1 MFREALKRAID
12 DVFEHLGFEVLYGTR
27 DGAKI
32 AIIAV
37 VKEPENPYEIG
48 DSKLVQQ
55 VAEVS
60 VKSADVT
67 PRVGDF
73 IFSNGKKY
81 KIYEE
86 PLLDASNYMWRFHAV
101 LEE

>member
-12 DVFEHLGFEVLYGTR
+12 DVFEHLGFEVLYKPKKGTEL
-27 DGAKI
+27 AL
-32 AIIAV
+32 IAV
-37 VKEPENPYEIG
+37 IKEPENPYEIG

-73 IFSNGKKY
+73 IVSNGKKY

-86 PLLDASNYMWRFHAV
+86 PLLDASNYMWRFHAI

>member
-1 MFREALKRAID
+1 MFRDALIRAFD
-12 DVFEHLGFEVLYGTR
+12 DMFEHLGASVIFKPRLGSPFSV
-27 DGAKI
+27 
-32 AIIAV
+32 IAV

-73 IFSNGKKY
+73 IVSDGKKY